1 MKASEAALRTD
12 GTLCDPAVFVPRADS
27 INETRALRR
36 GFTTEVH
43 EQVLR
48 PAIHD

>member
-1 MKASEAALRTD
+1 MKTSEAALRTD
-12 GTLCDPAVFVPRADS
+12 SDLCDPAVFVPRADS
-27 INETRALRR
+27 SNGTHALRR
-36 GFTTEVH
+36 SFTTKVY